1 LGPEVRIMAI
11 NGSPKPKNNTSILLE
26 EAIRG
31 ALDVGGVEVER
42 FGFAGKKISPC
53 LGGCS
58 AYCRQHGICARED
71 DFDEFAS
78 MWLRADG
85 IIFGT
90 PIYHMG
96 PPSQVKAALDRL
108 GEIFFA
114 SSGGRYPRFCK
125 VGGAIVQGG
134 VRYGGQEV
142 VIQQIIDHFLLM
154 NCLPVTGDMPESYLG
169 VGGFAPN
176 TEYLREDR
184 VARETA
190 YSLGRRVAEMA
201 KIVKAGVQAL
211 SAELPAEYFYSRRLP
226 DRNKGTPG
234 SSRGGHERAERGSEG
249 DR

>member
-1 LGPEVRIMAI
+1 MAI
-11 NGSPKPKNNTSILLE
+11 IGSPKPKNNTSILVE

-31 ALDVGGVEVER
+31 ATEVGGVEIER
-42 FGFAGKKISPC
+42 FPFAGKKIAPC
-53 LGGCS
+53 LGGC
-58 AYCRQHGICARED
+58 AVFCKKNGFCAQKD
-71 DFDEFAS
+71 DFDEFAA

-108 GEIFFA
+108 GEIHF
-114 SSGGRYPRFCK
+114 SSKDGRYPRFCK

-142 VIQQIIDHFLLM
+142 VIQQLIDHFLLM

-169 VGGFAPN
+169 VGGFAPD
-176 TEYLREDR
+176 TEYLRQDR

-201 KIVKAGVQAL
+201 KVVKAGLAAL
-211 SAELPAEYFYSRRLP
+211 EGELPEEYHYPRTMR
-226 DRNKGTPG
+226 
-234 SSRGGHERAERGSEG
+234 ERKPAKE
-249 DR
+249 